1 MRYGKHGTYGSP
13 GNQESATYRF
23 QIWRVGSNPTDGTRI
38 DRYADS
44 NEICEQR
51 LVLRTDP
58 DIIYVFIGPH
68 VATLTY
74 APHAWRRH
82 KSVSASKS
90 PRASASAYRQTLLVG
105 CG

>member
-1 MRYGKHGTYGSP
+1 MRDGTPGDSGSP
-13 GNQESATYRF
+13 GNRESASCRSPDP
-23 QIWRVGSNPTDGTRI
+23 RVGSNPTDGTRI

-74 APHAWRRH
+74 APMLGVAINQLVLRNRH
-82 KSVSASKS
+82 E
-90 PRASASAYRQTLLVG
+90 PRLRLIVKRFS
-105 CG
+105 

>member
-1 MRYGKHGTYGSP
+1 MQRIQSST
-13 GNQESATYRF
+13 ES
-23 QIWRVGSNPTDGTRI
+23 ISSVVSLSHEGSNPTDGTRI

-74 APHAWRRH
+74 APMLGVAINQLVLRNRH
-82 KSVSASKS
+82 E
-90 PRASASAYRQTLLVG
+90 PRLRLIVKRFS
-105 CG
+105 